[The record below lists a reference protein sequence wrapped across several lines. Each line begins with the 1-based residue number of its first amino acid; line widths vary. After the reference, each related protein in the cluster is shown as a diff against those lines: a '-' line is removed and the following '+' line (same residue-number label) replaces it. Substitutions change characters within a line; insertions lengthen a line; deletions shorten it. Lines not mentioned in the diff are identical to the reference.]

1 MTVGCTAGSDS
12 ENVNRLIKGNLHLSS
27 DLKRLMF
34 VKAFV
39 WLTRPSR
46 FINNDELLF
55 RYKQTVLKYKNSCEW
70 KIEPQT
76 GRTVSGQGI
85 GKKEVASSEDKIALN
100 HLVLAQELGFLK
112 REVNTWSN
120 FGFVLA
126 SLYCD
131 LNGVLLFTTASGL
144 ERYLATKGL
153 LAKIE
158 VQEQLLFAS
167 SLFETDFDGT
177 FPLLLM
183 IDDKID
189 KQLLKNSYF
198 SKVAD
203 WYAIKRHMG
212 DDYQTRRDCLLNE
225 ARFRRKSHAQG
236 SAAETHREEQIL
248 PRLEFLLDL
257 GLIYRVG
264 TEAGSRYS
272 LSTQGKDVMG
282 FLTHERA
289 LVQCLSDPFEMRSR
303 LVQIFAKGFNDISF
317 SEFKRSFVKVARFYR
332 RCGTVLLSY
341 PDVFLALACDGLR
354 NRMVLSHESYETN
367 LSDLER
373 RGLIAVSRAIPL
385 RSYIRVKE

>member
-1 MTVGCTAGSDS
+1 MTVECKAGSDS

-34 VKAFV
+34 VKVFV

-55 RYKQTVLKYKNSCEW
+55 RYKQTALKYRDSCEW
-70 KIEPQT
+70 KIEPHT

-131 LNGVLLFTTASGL
+131 LNGVPLFTTPSEL
-144 ERYLATKGL
+144 ERYLTTKGL

-158 VQEQLLFAS
+158 IQEQLLFAS
-167 SLFETDFDGT
+167 SLFEADFDGT

-183 IDDKID
+183 IDDKIN

-212 DDYQTRRDCLLNE
+212 GDYQTRRDCLLNQ
-225 ARFRRKSHAQG
+225 ARFRQKAHAQG

-257 GLIYRVG
+257 GLIHRVG
-264 TEAGSRYS
+264 TEAGSGYS
-272 LSTQGKDVMG
+272 LSTQGKDAIG
-282 FLTHERA
+282 FLTDERS
-289 LVQCLSDPFEMRSR
+289 LVRCLSDPFGMRSR
-303 LVQIFAKGFNDISF
+303 LVQIFVKGFNDISF
-317 SEFKRSFVKVARFYR
+317 TEFKRSFVKVARFYR
-332 RCGTVLLSY
+332 RCGAVLLSY
-341 PDVFLALACDGLR
+341 SDIFLALACDALR
-354 NRMVLSHESYETN
+354 NRMALSHELYETN
-367 LSDLER
+367 LSDIER
-373 RGLIAVSRAIPL
+373 EGSVAVSRAIPL
-385 RSYIRVKE
+385 RRYIRVKE